1 MSEFVTEAEFNT
13 VKHELSAMVGEYQ
26 TLQESYED
34 LAFRIENIGWTRLTS
49 LNTGGN
55 GFTLDALGKIAEP
68 LAELIEI
75 NPLLKRAADL
85 RHAYVYGEGYDIT
98 NADRAKT
105 VISRASNVNSFF
117 GTEASLARIKSR
129 LSDGNVF
136 ILRHKTKNDLIHIPF
151 REITGIITDDM
162 DTSRVLYVQRSWSD
176 GSNRP
181 VRKWFKTNTNDRKNY
196 PDAQVR
202 GGAPIDGNY
211 VMYHRASNRQAGY
224 ALGVPDALAAMQ
236 WAEAYTEYLINN
248 SKLVRAYARIAA
260 QVRPDTKKG
269 AEDAA
274 IKVAGA
280 GDTNTFGATAILGGT
295 LQHLPATGS
304 SVDFNNGRPLAATVA
319 AVLGVSSDA
328 LLSGTVGATK
338 SVSDM
343 LDLATGAVM
352 RVLQAEE
359 KALIETIL
367 HDMGAPKAKV
377 AFPTMGTDP
386 VYRRIGS
393 LAEAYATGAIF
404 QQEYRDE
411 VLELLDIA
419 EPKKG
424 LPKPDGFNTGHTPG
438 DKVADPIPGQGN
450 TGAIGAAKGAGND
463 ARDNGEYEQ
472 KQI

>member
-1 MSEFVTEAEFNT
+1 MTENWTTEEKLEYVIGEFE
-13 VKHELSAMVGEYQ
+13 

-34 LAFRIENIGWTRLTS
+34 LAFKIENIGWTGLAT
-49 LNTGGN
+49 LNSSGR
-55 GFTLDALGKIAEP
+55 GFTLDALNKIAEP
-68 LAELIEI
+68 LSELVEI

-98 NADRAKT
+98 KIARAQS
-105 VISRASNVNSFF
+105 VVSRASNVNSFF
-117 GTEASLARIKSR
+117 GVAASLARIKSR

-136 ILRHKTKNDLIHIPF
+136 VLRHKTRNDLIHIPL

-162 DTSRVLYVQRSWSD
+162 DTSRVLFVQRSWTD
-176 GSNRP
+176 GSNNS
-181 VRKWFKTNTNDRKNY
+181 VKKWFKTNTNDRREY
-196 PDAQVR
+196 PNAQVR
-202 GGAPIDGNY
+202 GGSPIDGNW
-211 VMYHRASNRQAGY
+211 VMYHQASNRQAGF

-269 AEDAA
+269 AADAA
-274 IKVAGA
+274 MKIAGQS
-280 GDTNTFGATAILGGT
+280 DTNTFGATAILGGT

-304 SVDFNNGRPLAATVA
+304 SVDFNNGRPIAAAVA

-328 LLSGTVGATK
+328 LLAGTVGATK

-367 HDMGAPKAKV
+367 HDMGAPNAEV
-377 AFPTMGTDP
+377 AFPTMSTDP

-404 QQEYRDE
+404 QEEYRRE
-411 VLELLDIA
+411 VLELLDI
-419 EPKKG
+419 EDPKDG

-438 DKVADPIPGQGN
+438 DKVPSPIPSQGN

-463 ARDNGEYEQ
+463 ARDNGDFDAE
-472 KQI
+472 KI